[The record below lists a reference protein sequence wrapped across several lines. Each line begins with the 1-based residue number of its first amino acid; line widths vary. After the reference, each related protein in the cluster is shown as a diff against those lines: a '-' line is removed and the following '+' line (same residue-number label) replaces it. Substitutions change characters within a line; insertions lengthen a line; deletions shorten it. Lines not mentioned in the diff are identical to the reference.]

1 MHEVTSHM
9 LTLYAGWAMH
19 FHGASI
25 ESWNKLDPKVQ
36 AFLYG
41 PVVLAGD
48 LGNEGLNEQMI
59 YGTNTPRMQRLPIE
73 VPTLKDVGGDP
84 SSWIKPAGA
93 GSSLTFR
100 MATRQKEV
108 TLMPINS
115 IFDRRYTIY
124 WTVA

>member
-1 MHEVTSHM
+1 
-9 LTLYAGWAMH
+9 
-19 FHGASI
+19 
-25 ESWNKLDPKVQ
+25 
-36 AFLYG
+36 
-41 PVVLAGD
+41 
-48 LGNEGLNEQMI
+48 
-59 YGTNTPRMQRLPIE
+59 MQRLPIE
-73 VPTLKDVGGDP
+73 VPTLKAVGGDP

-93 GSSLTFR
+93 GSPLTFR